1 MPNRNLT
8 AFHKIII
15 VQKRILP
22 IAITAITL
30 ISLIGWSCT
39 KLDTTDIGG
48 DQLPAVDNVHTF
60 DTTLLINSSQGY
72 FNDVT
77 TAVGLGEDH
86 ALGFISNDPI
96 FGRTTANVFMQVKPT
111 FYPFY
116 YGSAGD
122 TIVGMDS
129 IVLCLKYNGFWGD
142 STAPVN
148 LQVKEVTDA
157 QFRDSFQR
165 VNKINYQPFYSA
177 TTIGSASVDARRLAD
192 TVKYTNGRNYSVNQV
207 RIRISDPIWISRFLS
222 QDSTAGNT
230 SHNALYK
237 DSLYKIFY
245 NGLAV
250 TGVGGKGLLYV
261 NLADTATKL
270 EIHFRRR
277 KSGTGALDTTYSA
290 FKVNSSY
297 LDPTTNAPSSTGNYV
312 SRNRGGFP
320 ADIPSTNVH
329 YLQTAPGTFVNLNVP
344 GLSGFPNSII
354 HRAEFIIEQVP
365 EDPIQ
370 DSNYVAPNFLFLDL
384 KDTGVNKYK
393 PVYFDLNSSI
403 SYDPD
408 NLTGYYFPT
417 GGEID
422 FNYFGGF
429 KRRKTDAGGSYNY
442 YTFNISRYVQRLVTE
457 HRINYGFR
465 LYAPFNIVYPQ
476 YSASLIS
483 FSNNIAYGRVKIGS
497 PTNTAHPLKL
507 RIIYSKL

>member
-1 MPNRNLT
+1 M
-8 AFHKIII
+8 
-15 VQKRILP
+15 QKRILP

-72 FNDVT
+72 FNDLT

-86 ALGFISNDPI
+86 ALGYIANDPI
-96 FGRTTANVFMQVKPT
+96 FGRTTANVYLQLKPP
-111 FYPFY
+111 FYPY
-116 YGSAGD
+116 YFGNAGD

-142 STAPVN
+142 STALVD
-148 LQVKEVTDA
+148 LQVNEVVEA
-157 QFRDSFQR
+157 QFRDSFQK
-165 VNKINYQPFYSA
+165 VNPIYYKPA
-177 TTIGSASVDARRLAD
+177 IGTFLGSRSIDARRLAD
-192 TVKYTNGRNYSVNQV
+192 TVKYTNGRNYSVNT
-207 RIRISDPIWISRFLS
+207 IRIKMS
-222 QDSTAGNT
+222 QAWANQLFGRDSSAGSSN
-230 SHNALYK
+230 NAFYK
-237 DSLYKIFY
+237 DSLYKHFY

-270 EIHFRRR
+270 EIHFRRK

-297 LDPTTNAPSSTGNYV
+297 VDPATNAPSSTGNYV
-312 SRNRGGFP
+312 NRDRGGSP
-320 ADIPSTNVH
+320 SEIPNANVH

-344 GLSGFPNSII
+344 GLASFPNSII
-354 HRAEFIIEQVP
+354 HRAEIIVEQVP

-370 DSNYVAPNFLFLDL
+370 DSNYSAPNFLFLDL

-393 PVYFDLNSSI
+393 PVYYDLNTSI

-408 NLTGYYFPT
+408 NLTAYYLPS
-417 GGEID
+417 GGQID
-422 FNYFGGF
+422 FSYFGGF

-442 YTFNISRYVQRLVTE
+442 YTFNISRYIQHLVTE
-457 HRINYGFR
+457 RRINYDFR
-465 LYAPFNIVYPQ
+465 LYAPFNLVYPQ
-476 YSASLIS
+476 YSTSLVP